1 VGRWVES
8 CPEDTCRLDFQP
20 WVSTHG
26 KGFRIINRAET
37 RLMAPR
43 RNRFIQSSSLPSRE
57 EGARKVGRWVSTH
70 GGMRIINR
78 AETRLMAPGRNRF
91 IQSFSLPSREEGAP
105 PAGRWVESCPE
116 DTCRLDFQ
124 PWVSTHGGMRIINRA
139 ETRLMAP
146 GRNRFIHVKFHPSRE
161 EWYRKTGR
169 CADPLSRG
177 NWRFALMPVRSLSGN
192 PLSNSTVS
200 RDGQPEL
207 S

>member
-8 CPEDTCRLDFQP
+8 CPEDACRLDFQP

-57 EGARKVGRWVSTH
+57 EGARKVGR
-70 GGMRIINR
+70 
-78 AETRLMAPGRNRF
+78 
-91 IQSFSLPSREEGAP
+91 
-105 PAGRWVESCPE
+105 
-116 DTCRLDFQ
+116 
-124 PWVSTHGGMRIINRA
+124 WVSTHGGMRIINRA